1 MSKSINNV
9 VILGGGTAGWVSTGL
24 LAKKLNP
31 LDTKNTITLI
41 ESKTIGSIGVGE
53 GTWPTMRATL
63 KKIGLS
69 GTDLI
74 SQCDATFKQA
84 SKFVS
89 WVYNTTSDFY
99 YHPFN
104 SPKTYPHINLPLYWQ
119 LQTNKDVSFSASVSC
134 QEATCEDG
142 LAPKTLATAK
152 YKGLANYGYHLD
164 ATKFCASLK
173 KHCTERLNINCVQD
187 EVAEVVKNSNGHI
200 KSLTCSEHSSISE
213 LVKSRLGL
221 CQYEAPSDYDFPN
234 QFDVFSA
241 ASYQYVLYGM
251 GFDTNFSSARHN
263 FNETD
268 KATKAFDMKNKEQAN
283 LYSNLSVHRDLINNV
298 KQYGFGRI

>member
-9 VILGGGTAGWVSTGL
+9 VILGGGTAGWVSAGL
-24 LAKKLNP
+24 LAKKLDPIN
-31 LDTKNTITLI
+31 TKTLI

-53 GTWPTMRATL
+53 GTWPTMRAPL
-63 KKIGLS
+63 KTIGIS
-69 GTDLI
+69 ETDLI

-89 WVYNTTSDFY
+89 WVDNSPSDFY

-104 SPKTYPHINLPLYWQ
+104 SPKTYPHINLTLYWQ

-134 QEATCEDG
+134 QEATCEYG

-152 YKGLANYGYHLD
+152 YKDLANYGYHLD

-173 KHCTERLNINCVQD
+173 KHCTERLNINYVQD
-187 EVAEVVKNSNGHI
+187 DVAEVVK
-200 KSLTCSEHSSISE
+200 
-213 LVKSRLGL
+213 SRLSL
-221 CQYEAPSDYDFPN
+221 CQYEAPLGYDFPN

-241 ASYQYVLYGM
+241 ARYQYVLYGM

-263 FNETD
+263 FNEMD

-283 LYSNLSVHRDLINNV
+283 LYSNLPVNRDLINNV